1 MPGVRLKTRMPG
13 ASALSTQPS
22 RAVSYRLIP
31 DGAPGHR
38 SSDAK
43 PRQRLRR
50 AERGKSG
57 ISGNQVN
64 MKKFGLSF
72 LNVFLLTFMLL
83 IFGPAEIFF
92 ANATEF
98 EFVYGE
104 FAGYLAVAAVGAAA
118 VAGGLLTVLPEGLY
132 RLVMSLIFG
141 VSAAG
146 YLQVM
151 LLNRKLDLLG
161 LNPEGYQVETGAA
174 AGNLCVW
181 LLVLAGVIA
190 LAYVRKEIWKGL
202 VKYGAAF
209 LLCVQAVALVSLLVT
224 AREDAYH
231 HEAQEWHLTGEEQY
245 VVSARENVILI
256 ILDYFSNQDL
266 LEVQAAYPDV
276 MDCLHDFTYYN
287 NTDCN
292 YYGTFPSVT
301 HMLTGKEVDASI
313 PVNDWFYKV
322 WTDPDTVS
330 FYEQL
335 REKDYVVHLY
345 SPDTHHLCGTNDAEI
360 FRTCFSNVTDSPRK
374 VDVFY
379 KLLFKTMTKMS
390 CYRMM
395 PELLKNVF
403 YTEGSEYADIITYED
418 DIIHHNNADFYRGL
432 LDTGLTADRDSNYF
446 IIQHLLGTHEYTT
459 TADCMQSPGSTLEDT
474 AKGCMVMVEE
484 YLNQLKQVG
493 AYDNSTIIVTSD
505 HGDMVDSQVIF
516 YIKEPGV
523 TREAAAETNAP
534 ISLCEL
540 RPTIARAA
548 GLDSARFGRTIYD
561 FAENEQ
567 RERQVWVRDSD
578 IRYTIVQNYAEDR
591 IGYANIY
598 KVYKYTGD
606 YDDLLLQIEQ
616 EQYDVVQMVDSFF

>member
-1 MPGVRLKTRMPG
+1 
-13 ASALSTQPS
+13 
-22 RAVSYRLIP
+22 
-31 DGAPGHR
+31 
-38 SSDAK
+38 
-43 PRQRLRR
+43 
-50 AERGKSG
+50 
-57 ISGNQVN
+57 

-104 FAGYLAVAAVGAAA
+104 FAGYLAAAALGAAA
-118 VAGGLLTVLPEGLY
+118 VGGGLLTVLPDRLY
-132 RLVMSLIFG
+132 RLTMSVTFG

-161 LNPEGYQVETGAA
+161 LNPEGYQVDPGVAL
-174 AGNLCVW
+174 GNLCVW
-181 LLVLAGVIA
+181 LLVISGIIVLAFVK
-190 LAYVRKEIWKGL
+190 KEIWKSL

-209 LLCVQAVALVSLLVT
+209 LLCIQAVALVSLLVT

-231 HEAQEWHLTGEEQY
+231 HKTQEWHLTGEEQY
-245 VVSARENVILI
+245 AVSARENVILI

-266 LEVQAAYPDV
+266 VEVQAAYPDV

-292 YYGTFPSVT
+292 YYGTFPSIT

-313 PVNDWFYKV
+313 PVNEWFYNV
-322 WTDPDTVS
+322 WTDPDTIA
-330 FYEQL
+330 FYEAL
-335 REKDYVVHLY
+335 RERDYVVNLY
-345 SPDTHHLCGTNDAEI
+345 SPDTHHLCGTNDVEI
-360 FRTCFSNVTDSPRK
+360 FRTCFSNVTNSSRK

-379 KLLFKTMTKMS
+379 KLLFKTITKMS

-395 PELLKNVF
+395 PEMLKNVF
-403 YTEGSEYADIITYED
+403 YTEGSEYADIIAYED
-418 DIIHHNNADFYRGL
+418 DIINHNNADFYRGL
-432 LDTGLTADRDSNYF
+432 LENGLTVDKHSKYF

-459 TADCMQSPGSTLEDT
+459 TADCMQSPKSTLEDT
-474 AKGCMVMVEE
+474 ARGCMVMVEE
-484 YLNQLKQVG
+484 YLNQLKQIG

-523 TREAAAETNAP
+523 TRESAAVTNAP

-540 RPTIARAA
+540 RPTIAQAA
-548 GLDSARFGRTIYD
+548 GLDGARFGRTIYE

-578 IRYTIVQNYAEDR
+578 VRYTIVQNYVEDR

-598 KVYKYTGD
+598 KVYKYIGD
-606 YDDLLLQIEQ
+606 YDDLLSQIEQ
-616 EQYDVVQMVDSFF
+616 EQYEVVQMVDSFF